1 VPERPDR
8 VRLETNDVAFAGAA
22 VISTNDMRPGQTLDI
37 EGTLFTI
44 VNYQHVK
51 PGKGQAFVKTK
62 LKNIKSGAVVDRTFR
77 ADEKVNLAVL
87 DKREMQYLYE
97 DEAGLVFMD
106 NESYEQV
113 HVDPDLLGIAR
124 KFLKDGTVCLIPVY
138 EGTPVGAD
146 LPVTLELEITE
157 TEPGLKGDRVAGA
170 LKPATLE
177 TGATVQVPLFVTVG
191 DKIKVDTRSGEYLS
205 RA

>member
-1 VPERPDR
+1 M
-8 VRLETNDVAFAGAA
+8 
-22 VISTNDMRPGQTLDI
+22 ISTNDMRPGQTLDI
-37 EGTLFTI
+37 DGSLFTI

-62 LKNIKSGAVVDRTFR
+62 LKNVKSGAVTDKTFR

-97 DEAGLVFMD
+97 DDAGLVFMD

-113 HVDPDLLGIAR
+113 HVDPDLLGDAR
-124 KFLKDGTVCLIPVY
+124 RFLKDGTTCMIPVY
-138 EGTPVGAD
+138 EGTPVGAE
-146 LPVTLELEITE
+146 LPVSMALEITQ
-157 TEPGLKGDRVAGA
+157 TEPGVKGDRVSGA
-170 LKPATLE
+170 LKPATVE
-177 TGATVQVPLFVTVG
+177 TGATVQVPLFFGIG
-191 DKIKVDTRSGEYLS
+191 DRIKVDTRTGEYTG

>member
-1 VPERPDR
+1 
-8 VRLETNDVAFAGAA
+8 
-22 VISTNDMRPGQTLDI
+22 
-37 EGTLFTI
+37 LFTI

-62 LKNIKSGAVVDRTFR
+62 LKNVKTGAVTDKTFR

-97 DEAGLVFMD
+97 GDAGLVFMD
-106 NESYEQV
+106 TETYEQI
-113 HVDPDLLGIAR
+113 HVDPEMLGDAR
-124 KFLKDGTVCLIPVY
+124 KFLKDSTMCLVPVY
-138 EGTPVGAD
+138 EGTPVGID
-146 LPVTLELEITE
+146 MPVSVELEIVE
-157 TEPGLKGDRVAGA
+157 TEPGLKGDRVSGA

-177 TGATVQVPLFVTVG
+177 TGAVVQVPLFLEKG
-191 DKIKVDTRSGEYLS
+191 ERIKVDTRNGEYMS

>member
-1 VPERPDR
+1 M
-8 VRLETNDVAFAGAA
+8 
-22 VISTNDMRPGQTLDI
+22 ISTNDMRPGQTLDI
-37 EGTLFTI
+37 DGTLFTI

-62 LKNIKSGAVVDRTFR
+62 LKNLKSGGVVDRTFR

-97 DEAGLVFMD
+97 DDAGLVFMD

-113 HVDPDLLGIAR
+113 HVDPDLLGDAR
-124 KFLKDGTVCLIPVY
+124 KFLKDGTTCLIPVY

-146 LPVTLELEITE
+146 LPVTIELEITE

-170 LKPATLE
+170 LKPATVE
-177 TGATVQVPLFVTVG
+177 TGASVQVPLFVTIG

>member
-1 VPERPDR
+1 M
-8 VRLETNDVAFAGAA
+8 
-22 VISTNDMRPGQTLDI
+22 ISTNDMRPGQTLELD
-37 EGTLFTI
+37 GTLFTI

-62 LKNIKSGAVVDRTFR
+62 LKNVKSGAVVDRTFR

-113 HVDPDLLGIAR
+113 HVDPDLLGDAR
-124 KFLKDGTVCLIPVY
+124 KFLKDGTVCMIPVY
-138 EGTPVGAD
+138 DGTPIGAE
-146 LPVTLELEITE
+146 LPVAMELEITE
-157 TEPGLKGDRVAGA
+157 TEPGLKGDRVSGA
-170 LKPATLE
+170 LKPATVE
-177 TGATVQVPLFVTVG
+177 TGAVIQVPLFFEIG
-191 DKIKVDTRSGEYLS
+191 DRIKVDTRSGDYLS

>member
-1 VPERPDR
+1 M
-8 VRLETNDVAFAGAA
+8 
-22 VISTNDMRPGQTLDI
+22 ISTNDMRPGQTLDI
-37 EGTLFTI
+37 DGTLFTI

-62 LKNIKSGAVVDRTFR
+62 LKNLKSGGVVDRTFR

-97 DEAGLVFMD
+97 DDAGLVFMD

-113 HVDPDLLGIAR
+113 HVDPDLLGDAR
-124 KFLKDGTVCLIPVY
+124 KFLKDGTICLIPVY

-146 LPVTLELEITE
+146 LPVTIELEITE

-170 LKPATLE
+170 LKPATVE
-177 TGATVQVPLFVTVG
+177 TGASVQVPLFVTIG